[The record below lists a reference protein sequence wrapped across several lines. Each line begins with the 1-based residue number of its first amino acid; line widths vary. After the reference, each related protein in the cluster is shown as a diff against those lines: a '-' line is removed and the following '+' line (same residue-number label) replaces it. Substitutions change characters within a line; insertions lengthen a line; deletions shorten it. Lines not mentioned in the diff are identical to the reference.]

1 MSKISKAYQ
10 SFANIFFKR
19 KILTFVCTLYCC
31 DDFETLSIASI
42 FPLLNIV
49 FEGTNNLKNYE
60 ILNVITNLDNE
71 KFLVLLIFIFISIF
85 LLKAIVLTF
94 FT

>member
-10 SFANIFFKR
+10 SFAKIFSLKEKR
-19 KILTFVCTLYCC
+19 RFSLLFVLSIVVMI
-31 DDFETLSIASI
+31 FETLSIASI

-71 KFLVLLIFIFISIF
+71 KFLVLLISN
-85 LLKAIVLTF
+85 LAGPRRL
-94 FT
+94 